1 MQANAVRHIF
11 KNHSDQ
17 NIEVKRGQI
26 AITKEDFE
34 LIPNIISDCDKL
46 KNVGLTEKNNIAIR
60 FEKQFGDKYFLVTY
74 ISNKNHNFEV
84 KTLWKIRQ

>member
-1 MQANAVRHIF
+1 M
-11 KNHSDQ
+11 
-17 NIEVKRGQI
+17 
-26 AITKEDFE
+26 
-34 LIPNIISDCDKL
+34 IPNIISDCDKL